1 MIDKFK
7 TPDWVRNSIFYQIFI
22 DRFYDGNRD
31 NNPVHTDKWG
41 CKPTR
46 ENFFGGDLE
55 GIIKKLPY
63 LEKLGINAV
72 YLTPIFKAP
81 SNHKYDTEDY
91 MKIDPSFGNINIFK
105 KLLKIAHDRGI
116 RVIVDGVFN
125 HTGDNFWAFK
135 DVIKNERESPYV
147 DWYFINNFPLTKKP
161 RPNYATF
168 GDAYFLPKLNVDNP
182 EVKKYIF
189 DVVKFWTK
197 MGIDG
202 WRLDAAPFL
211 IKNHKFWKEF
221 RILVKNINPNA
232 YLVGEIWLV
241 GENWEVLENPKP
253 WLLGDEFDGSMNYRL
268 RDLIIKFFIKEEINA
283 KEFDNKLNYLL
294 KDYPWEATLS
304 MLNLLGSHDTE
315 RYLTLCKRV
324 IGKFKLSLI
333 FLMTFPGVPMIYY
346 GDEVGMVGEN
356 DPDCRRTMIWDKS
369 LWNKE
374 INDIY
379 RKLIRFRIKHESL
392 RSGNFKTLLVFN
404 RFYVYQRL
412 KGSDTVIVVL
422 NPGEKQN
429 KVTVPLKN
437 GAIFCES
444 WIDLFT
450 KNKYKVV
457 GDCLEI
463 KNVPKLSALVLKPDK
478 TESKNCVA

>member
-31 NNPVHTDKWG
+31 NDPVHTDKWG
-41 CKPTR
+41 SKPTR
-46 ENFFGGDLE
+46 GNFFGGDLE

-91 MKIDPSFGNINIFK
+91 MVIDPYFGDISVFK
-105 KLLKIAHDRGI
+105 KLIKEAHKKGIKII
-116 RVIVDGVFN
+116 LDGVFN
-125 HTGDNFWAFK
+125 HTGNKFWAFN
-135 DVIKNERESPYV
+135 DVLKKEKKSSYLN
-147 DWYFINNFPLTKKP
+147 WYFINSFPIVEEP
-161 RPNYATF
+161 EPNYATF
-168 GDAYFLPKLNVDNP
+168 GKAYFLPKLNVDNP
-182 EVKKYIF
+182 AVKKYIF
-189 DVVKFWTK
+189 NVVRFWTQ

-202 WRLDAAPFL
+202 WRLDVPFM
-211 IKNHKFWKEF
+211 IKDHNFWKEF
-221 RILVKNINPNA
+221 RILVKKINPNA
-232 YLVGEIWLV
+232 YLVGEIW
-241 GENWEVLENPKP
+241 ENSKP

-356 DPDCRRTMIWDKS
+356 DPDCRRTMIWGKS

-422 NPGEKQN
+422 NLGEKQD
-429 KVTVPLKN
+429 KVTVPLKR
-437 GAIFCES
+437 GVIFCES